1 MKLKDKVAIIVGG
14 ANGIGKRTSL
24 LFAREGAKVLVADI
38 DLNAA
43 NGVVDEIKASGYQG
57 VVAYKVDHTKEEEA
71 FKMVKFALDKF
82 GKIDI
87 LANIAGTHGYIE
99 GGKFIRKDE
108 GPFAESTKSLWD
120 STIDINLNGARNCI
134 RAVLNHMME
143 RHQGRIVN
151 FSSVAAYQGA
161 PGLAAY
167 SAAKGGI
174 ISLTK
179 ALAVELAPY
188 GIFINCVIPSAT
200 ATEQVM
206 DRIANMKQSGMPV
219 LDMKQFASPDELA
232 NVVLWLASDD
242 VSHMSGQ
249 CITMGIG

>member
-1 MKLKDKVAIIVGG
+1 MKLKGKVAVIVGG
-14 ANGIGKRTSL
+14 GNGIGRRTSK
-24 LFAREGAKVLVADI
+24 LFAQEGAKILIADI
-38 DLNAA
+38 DIDAA
-43 NGVVDEIKASGYQG
+43 VETANNIRAMGYQDIETF
-57 VVAYKVDHTKEEEA
+57 KVDHTKEEEA
-71 FKMVKFALDKF
+71 FKMVKYALDKF
-82 GKIDI
+82 KQIDI

-108 GPFAESTKSLWD
+108 GPFAESTKALWD

-134 RAVLNHMME
+134 RAVVGHMIE
-143 RHQGRIVN
+143 RHQGRIIN
-151 FSSVAAYQGA
+151 FSSVAAFHGA

-188 GIFINCVIPSAT
+188 GILINCVIPSAT
-200 ATEQVM
+200 ATEQVK
-206 DRIANMKQSGMPV
+206 DRLSQMKQSGMPV
-219 LDMKQFASPDELA
+219 LDMSQFASPEELA

-249 CITMGIG
+249 SITMGMG